1 MSTLQN
7 GHRTCL
13 VLLSVPCR
21 LEPTESMDISVAFVT
36 IETKDNRD
44 RTREEEGESEEHMGY

>member
-1 MSTLQN
+1 M
-7 GHRTCL
+7 
-13 VLLSVPCR
+13 LSVPCR
-21 LEPTESMDISVAFVT
+21 LEPTESMDISVVFVT